1 MVTLLRWRIYEKGIG
16 VDQDYDKASALY
28 KRVLRHH
35 HPREEAMHDSLTAL
49 ARYHGLGLSK
59 DAEHSQVVAD
69 RFATMSQSNPER
81 REELEHLENRYL
93 TLR

>member
-1 MVTLLRWRIYEKGIG
+1 
-16 VDQDYDKASALY
+16 
-28 KRVLRHH
+28 
-35 HPREEAMHDSLTAL
+35 MHDSLTAL